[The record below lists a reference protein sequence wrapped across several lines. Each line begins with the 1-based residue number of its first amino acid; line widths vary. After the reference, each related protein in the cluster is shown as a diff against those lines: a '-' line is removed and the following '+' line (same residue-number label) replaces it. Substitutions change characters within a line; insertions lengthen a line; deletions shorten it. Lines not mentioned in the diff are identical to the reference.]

1 MIVVLYQIFL
11 NIFVE
16 KKTSNLPMIL
26 VLSHTDPY
34 REMFPHPVKWIRI
47 RRNELDSDLKHWLL
61 ESDQVFVQ
69 YSNPNK
75 FC

>member
-1 MIVVLYQIFL
+1 
-11 NIFVE
+11 
-16 KKTSNLPMIL
+16 MIL

-61 ESDQVFVQ
+61 ESDQVSVQ